1 MPRSSWRSCSAWVRS
16 DSAFAPSFSDSI
28 LTGTPLGMTPFPDLA
43 TLFPAMGGWARW
55 FQHVPPSD
63 ARLSVTDWLAMAQHA
78 PFQMIFCR
86 PDQTTEWVNH
96 AFETM
101 TGFSLADLTGKR
113 PGDVLQCGQ
122 TDAQVRRRVREALAS
137 QQSTSEEILNRA
149 KDGRLFWIHM
159 DIEPVHDIQGEL
171 IGYLS
176 QQTDITVQVEQ
187 RKRLFATFNNQS
199 IGFVV
204 FNVEGRIID
213 CNDYVARLL
222 ALPVDQLAGQRLNTL
237 PGRFKRSADQWL
249 SDHDNPL
256 STVFRTGQHLDHV
269 VLGYQQPKGNEVW
282 MTVTTEWIDPSVGAA
297 GGCLASLMDI
307 TERRDQNI
315 KLREAHTTAQKNLAE
330 LQAYRNALDHHTIM
344 SVTDAKGNI
353 VFVNERFCDISGY
366 RQDELLGQDHR
377 LLNTGKNPPGYFADL
392 WNTVSSGQTWRGE
405 ICNQAKDGSLFWVDG
420 TVAPMLDGEG
430 HINQYVAIFYDI
442 TQRRLGE
449 RHLRESRERFK
460 SLLAMSSDWY
470 WESDTAHRFTL
481 MSEGI
486 DDTGIHRLSIIG
498 KRLWELDV
506 DPSDVN
512 WAIHQ
517 QTLEVKRSFSNFEF
531 RIRNPKAPQ
540 TWLWL
545 NISGRPTRDA
555 SGRFAGY
562 RGVGRDVTARRQ
574 SQDKL
579 WELANLDPLTGLPN
593 RMRFNEA
600 LNHAVTQAQQLQHPF
615 ALAII
620 DLDNF
625 KEVNDS
631 QGHDVGDEL
640 LTAVAKRLSSVL
652 RGNDLIARIG
662 GDEFGVLIHGLG
674 SGTNLTRPLDAMLN
688 AMAEPVLAGAQ
699 LQRCSLSMG
708 VTLYPADST
717 ESANLIKNAD
727 IALYRAKAAGRGRYV
742 MFHPRLKDD
751 VDSQATLMREIEVAI
766 VNGSLSLRYQPV
778 VDWVRGEVVS
788 LEALLR
794 WQHPMRGTVSAGLF
808 PQVFDNLG
816 VAAQIGRLVTQ
827 MTVRQASAWLQQG
840 VPFHKIAINVTAG
853 DFLLGAFPAT
863 LAEQLRIHQLPSTH
877 IGVEVT
883 EGMFLGRTAVT
894 VMNGLEVLHHMGI
907 EISFDDFGTG
917 YASLMHLKLPID
929 RLKIDRSFVHDIAA
943 DTADARTNAAI
954 VHAVTDLGRRLGK
967 HITVEGVETLAQ
979 LNMLTQ
985 IGCSQFQGNHFS
997 EPLLPHDVPAFIADF
1012 NARHATRVGQ
1022 DLATQ
1027 AD

>member
-1 MPRSSWRSCSAWVRS
+1 
-16 DSAFAPSFSDSI
+16 
-28 LTGTPLGMTPFPDLA
+28 MTPFPDLA

-55 FQHVPPSD
+55 FQHVPPGD
-63 ARLSVTDWLAMAQHA
+63 AQRSFPEWLAMAQHMPA
-78 PFQMIFCR
+78 QMMFCG
-86 PDQTTEWVNH
+86 PDQTTVWVNT
-96 AFETM
+96 AFEVM
-101 TGFSLADLTGKR
+101 TGFTLADIKGKK
-113 PGDVLQCGQ
+113 PGAVLQCGQ
-122 TDAQVRRRVREALAS
+122 TDAQARHRVREALTAH
-137 QQSTSEEILNRA
+137 QSSSEEILNRA

-159 DIEPVHDIQGEL
+159 DIEPVHDTHGQL
-171 IGYLS
+171 LGYLS
-176 QQTDITVQVEQ
+176 LQTDITVQVEQ
-187 RKRLFATFNNQS
+187 RKRLTATFNNQS

-204 FNVEGRIID
+204 FNVEGRVID

-222 ALPVDQLAGQRLNTL
+222 ELPLEQVTGLCLNALK
-237 PGRFKRSADQWL
+237 GRFKRSAGQWL

-256 STVFRTGQHLDHV
+256 SNVFRTGQHLANV
-269 VLGYQQPKGNEVW
+269 VLGYQQPSGHEVW
-282 MTVTTEWIDPSVGAA
+282 MTVTTEWIDPSLGAA
-297 GGCLASLMDI
+297 GGCLASLIDI
-307 TERRDQNI
+307 TERREQNL
-315 KLREAHTTAQKNLAE
+315 KLRAAHTTAQKNLAE
-330 LQAYRNALDHHTIM
+330 LQAYQSALDHHTIVSM
-344 SVTDAKGNI
+344 TDAKGNI

-366 RQDELLGQDHR
+366 SQDELLGQDHR
-377 LLNTGKNPPGYFADL
+377 ILNAGKNPTGYFADL
-392 WNTVSSGQTWRGE
+392 WNTISSGQTWRGE
-405 ICNQAKDGSLFWVDG
+405 ICNQTKDGSLFWVDG

-470 WESDTAHRFTL
+470 WESDVTHRFTL

-486 DDTGIHRLSIIG
+486 DDTGINRLSIIG
-498 KRLWELDV
+498 KCLWELDV
-506 DPSDVN
+506 DHSDKN
-512 WAIHQ
+512 WALHQ
-517 QTLEVKRSFSNFEF
+517 KTVNDKRSFSNFEF
-531 RIRNPKAPQ
+531 RIRNPKEPDA
-540 TWLWL
+540 WLWL
-545 NISGRPTRDA
+545 SISGRPTRDA
-555 SGRFAGY
+555 AGGFAGY

-600 LNHAVTQAQQLQHPF
+600 LTHAVTQAQQMQHPF

-625 KEVNDS
+625 KEVNDA

-674 SGTNLTRPLDAMLN
+674 SGNNLTRPLDAMMN
-688 AMAEPVLAGAQ
+688 AMTEPVFAGAQ
-699 LQRCSLSMG
+699 MQRCSLSMG

-727 IALYRAKAAGRGRYV
+727 IALYRAKSSGRGRYV
-742 MFHPRLKDD
+742 MFHPRLKHD

-766 VNGSLSLRYQPV
+766 VNGTLSLRYQPV
-778 VDWVRGEVVS
+778 VDWAKGEVVS

-794 WQHPMRGTVSAGLF
+794 WQHPMRGMVSAGLF
-808 PQVFDNLG
+808 PQVFENLG

-827 MTVRQASAWLQQG
+827 MTVRQASEWLQQG
-840 VPFHKIAINVTAG
+840 VPFHKVAINVTAG

-863 LAEQLRIHQLPSTH
+863 LAEQLSLNHVPSAH

-894 VMNGLEVLHHMGI
+894 VMNGLDVLHRMGI

-929 RLKIDRSFVHDIAA
+929 RLKIDRSFVHDITA

-967 HITVEGVETLAQ
+967 SITVEGVETEAQ
-979 LNMLTQ
+979 LQMLTE

-997 EPLLPHDVPAFIADF
+997 EPLLAQEVPAFIADF

-1022 DLATQ
+1022 HLATQ

>member
-1 MPRSSWRSCSAWVRS
+1 
-16 DSAFAPSFSDSI
+16 
-28 LTGTPLGMTPFPDLA
+28 
-43 TLFPAMGGWARW
+43 MGGWARW
-55 FQHVPPSD
+55 FQHLPSGGVQ
-63 ARLSVTDWLAMAQHA
+63 SSFPEWLDMAQHT
-78 PFQMIFCR
+78 PFQMIFCG
-86 PDQTTEWVNH
+86 PDQTTVWVNK

-101 TGFSLADLTGKR
+101 TGFTLAEMAGKK

-122 TDAQVRRRVREALAS
+122 TDAVVRQRVKAALDS
-137 QQSTSEEILNRA
+137 NQTLREEILNRA
-149 KDGRLFWIHM
+149 KDGRLFWIDL
-159 DIEPVHDIQGEL
+159 DIEPVHDLEGNL

-176 QQTDITVQVEQ
+176 LQTDITVHVEQ
-187 RKRLFATFNNQS
+187 RKRLTATFNNQS
-199 IGFVV
+199 IGFLV
-204 FNVEGRIID
+204 FNAEGRIID
-213 CNDYVARLL
+213 CNDCMARLL
-222 ALPVDQLAGQRLNTL
+222 ELSVDDVTGQSLHALK
-237 PGRFKRSADQWL
+237 GRFKRSEGPWL
-249 SDHDNPL
+249 AENDTPL
-256 STVFRTGQHLDHV
+256 SQVFRTGQHLDMA
-269 VLGYQQPKGNEVW
+269 VLGYLQPSGNEVW
-282 MTVTTEWIDPSVGAA
+282 MTVTTEWIDPSLGAA
-297 GGCLASLMDI
+297 GGCLASVIDI

-315 KLREAHTTAQKNLAE
+315 KLRAAHTTAQKNLAE
-330 LQAYRNALDHHTIM
+330 LQAYRSALDHHTIV

-366 RQDELLGQDHR
+366 TQEELLGQDHHI
-377 LLNTGKNPPGYFADL
+377 LKSGQNPKGYFADM
-392 WNTVSSGQTWRGE
+392 WNTISSGQTWRGE
-405 ICNQAKDGSLFWVDG
+405 ICNKTRDGGLFWVDG

-430 HINQYVAIFYDI
+430 QINQYVAIYYDV

-470 WESDTAHRFTL
+470 WESDLAHRFTL

-486 DDTGIHRLSIIG
+486 DDTGINRLSIVG
-498 KRLWELDV
+498 KCLWDLDV
-506 DPSDVN
+506 DHSDKN
-512 WAIHQ
+512 WALHQ
-517 QTLEVKRSFSNFEF
+517 KTVNDKRSFSNFEF
-531 RIRNPKAPQ
+531 RIRNPNAPDA
-540 TWLWL
+540 WLWL
-545 NISGRPTRDA
+545 SISGRPTRDA
-555 SGRFAGY
+555 SGGFAGY

-600 LNHAVTQAQQLQHPF
+600 LTHAVTQAQQMQHPF

-640 LTAVAKRLSSVL
+640 LAAVAKRLSSVL

-674 SGTNLTRPLDAMLN
+674 SGNNLTRPLDAMMN
-688 AMAEPVLAGAQ
+688 AMTEPVFVGAQ
-699 LQRCSLSMG
+699 MQRCSLSMG

-727 IALYRAKAAGRGRYV
+727 IALYRAKSSGRGRYV
-742 MFHPRLKDD
+742 MFHPKLKHD

-766 VNGSLSLRYQPV
+766 VNGSLSVKYQPV
-778 VDWVRGEVVS
+778 VDWVKGEVVS

-794 WQHPMRGTVSAGLF
+794 WQHPMRGMVSAGLF

-827 MTVRQASAWLQQG
+827 MTVRQASQWLQQG
-840 VPFHKIAINVTAG
+840 VPFHKVAINVTAG
-853 DFLLGAFPAT
+853 DFLLGAFPAA
-863 LAEQLRIHQLPSTH
+863 LAEQLSVNQVPSEH
-877 IGVEVT
+877 ISVEVT

-894 VMNGLEVLHHMGI
+894 VMDGLQVLHQMGI

-929 RLKIDRSFVHDIAA
+929 RLKIDRSFVHDITAN
-943 DTADARTNAAI
+943 TADARTNAAI

-967 HITVEGVETLAQ
+967 SITVEGVETEAQ
-979 LNMLTQ
+979 LTMLTE
-985 IGCSQFQGNHFS
+985 IGCSQFQGNYFS
-997 EPLLPHDVPAFIADF
+997 EPLSTQDVPAFIAAF
-1012 NARHATRVGQ
+1012 NARHAHNVSLG
-1022 DLATQ
+1022 AQ
-1027 AD
+1027 AVQV